1 MTQGRKRKPAAPTA
15 AGGLPIA
22 PDRASEPVT
31 ETYGD
36 LVSILCAMGIAS
48 PEHGGTAAAIHA
60 AGEHPGRAIERET
73 DRVARR

>member
-22 PDRASEPVT
+22 PHRVSEPVT

-48 PEHGGTAAAIHA
+48 PEHRDTAAAIPA
-60 AGEHPGRAIERET
+60 AGGYPGRAIERET
-73 DRVARR
+73 DNVARR